1 LPAEERLEEF
11 VPIAFADLPPTNGN
25 DELNRLMS
33 ALPVCK
39 NSFEA
44 LLMYAQFLRAAFP
57 GVAHIVLSTSGLN
70 VGEYRVWRLMHDDG
84 TECVE
89 LVDPWLPS
97 KLPVYSGGGIG
108 AVISENTPR
117 LVRDYD
123 WKEDPHFGEVLSEY
137 RSLIAVPLNNSKFP
151 LSWSLMLSRDA
162 GRFTPAQLN
171 MSSIRGMLVAS
182 LIANLRVSQELAEA
196 NAQIQAELER
206 MARLQR
212 SLLPMPIPEIPGVGI
227 AASYATFGQVGG
239 DIYDFVPI
247 DDAPKRWCI
256 FLGDASGHG
265 PSAAVVAAVVQTVL
279 HDCVSHAS
287 GPAELLKVLNHRLCK
302 KRIEGS
308 FVTAVMAFFEPV
320 SRILTYALAG
330 HPAPIIYSSVKVPRW
345 LNNIGGM
352 PLGVDEDAQFDETSI
367 ELFAGESLLL
377 YTDGITEARDR
388 DGEMFG
394 EDGIVGA
401 VHEPCDEAQSIIFQ
415 LQQSLDAHQDG
426 NRPNDDQT
434 MVAIHV
440 QPRAVSDV
448 PCE

>member
-1 LPAEERLEEF
+1 
-11 VPIAFADLPPTNGN
+11 
-25 DELNRLMS
+25 
-33 ALPVCK
+33 VCK
-39 NSFEA
+39 DSFEA
-44 LLMYAQFLRAAFP
+44 LLIYARFLRAAFP
-57 GVAHIVLSTSGLN
+57 GVAHIVLTTAGLDA
-70 VGEYRVWRLMHDDG
+70 GEYRVWRLMQDDG
-84 TECVE
+84 TERVE

-97 KLPVYSGGGIG
+97 KLPVYSGGGMG
-108 AVISENTPR
+108 AIISENMPR
-117 LVRDYD
+117 LVRDCD
-123 WKEDPHFGEVLSEY
+123 WKEDPHFGEELAQY

-151 LSWSLMLSRDA
+151 LSWSLMLSRDVD
-162 GRFTPAQLN
+162 RFTPAQLN

-182 LIANLRVSQELAEA
+182 LIANLRVSQELEAA

-206 MARLQR
+206 MARIQR

-247 DDAPKRWCI
+247 DDAAKRWCI

-265 PSAAVVAAVVQTVL
+265 PSAAVVAAMVQTVL
-279 HDCVSHAS
+279 HDCVSRAS

-308 FVTAVMAFFEPV
+308 FVTAVMAFFEPA
-320 SRILTYALAG
+320 SRILAYALAG
-330 HPAPIIYSSVKVPRW
+330 HPTPIIYSCVKAPRW

-352 PLGVDEDAQFDETSI
+352 PLGIYEDAQFDETSI
-367 ELFAGESLLL
+367 ELITGESLLL
-377 YTDGITEARDR
+377 YTDGISEARDP

-401 VHEPCDEAQSIIFQ
+401 VHEPCDKAQSIIFQ

-440 QPRAVSDV
+440 QPKAIGGSSG
-448 PCE
+448 